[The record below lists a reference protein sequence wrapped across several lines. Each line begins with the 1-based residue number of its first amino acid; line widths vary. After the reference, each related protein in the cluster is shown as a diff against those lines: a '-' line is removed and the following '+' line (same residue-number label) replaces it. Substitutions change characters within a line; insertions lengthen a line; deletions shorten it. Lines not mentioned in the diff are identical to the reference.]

1 MGLHTN
7 DIARQMETVAESRQR
22 LAQEQTADVK
32 ILQKV
37 NSAHREAFAEKYP
50 GQVEHCLRLTM
61 ERLQA
66 GLDKRGDVDVSNPD
80 TWRMSTA
87 ELEQLAHTAQLLND
101 IRKGF

>member
-1 MGLHTN
+1 M
-7 DIARQMETVAESRQR
+7 DRQK
-22 LAQEQTADVK
+22 LAQEQLADTR

-37 NSAHREAFAEKYP
+37 NAVHRSAFTEKYP

-66 GLDKRGDVDVSNPD
+66 GLDKRDAVDIANPE
-80 TWRMSTA
+80 TWKMSSV
-87 ELEQLAHTAQLLND
+87 EIQELAHTAYLLNE

>member
-1 MGLHTN
+1 M
-7 DIARQMETVAESRQR
+7 DRQK
-22 LAQEQTADVK
+22 LAQEQLADTK

-37 NSAHREAFAEKYP
+37 NAAHRGAFTEKYP

-66 GLDKRGDVDVSNPD
+66 GLDKRDGVDVVNPS
-80 TWRMSTA
+80 TWKMSS
-87 ELEQLAHTAQLLND
+87 LEIQELAHTAYLLNE

>member
-1 MGLHTN
+1 MHPGEQQLA
-7 DIARQMETVAESRQR
+7 DI
-22 LAQEQTADVK
+22 K

-37 NSAHREAFAEKYP
+37 NAAHRGAFVERYP

-66 GLDKRGDVDVSNPD
+66 GLDKRGDVVVDNPE
-80 TWRMSTA
+80 TWRMTTI
-87 ELEQLAHTAQLLND
+87 ELQELAHTAYLLNE